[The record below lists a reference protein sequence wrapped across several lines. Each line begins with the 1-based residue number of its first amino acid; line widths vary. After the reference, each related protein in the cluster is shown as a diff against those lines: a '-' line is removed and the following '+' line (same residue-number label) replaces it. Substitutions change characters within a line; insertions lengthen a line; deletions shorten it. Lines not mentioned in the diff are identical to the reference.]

1 VPLLA
6 VTNLS
11 YSIGDLHLLD
21 GVSLSI
27 EPGDRIGLVGR
38 NGAGKSTLMKIM
50 SGQIRP
56 DSGQAVLLKGRKAAY
71 LQQDPTFNPD
81 ETLRGE
87 AEAAFAD
94 LHRLH
99 RELDHIYEQLALPEN
114 AAPEPMQ
121 RLLDQQIK
129 VETAMELAG
138 GYDVGHKIDAI
149 LHGLGFED
157 QDFSLPVRGLSGGQ
171 RGRLALAQLLL
182 EGPDLLLLDEPTN
195 HLDIAGREWLEEFLV
210 NEYKGA
216 VLVVSHDRYLLDRV
230 VTRIVE
236 VEDARLIDYPG
247 SYDDFREQ
255 RDLRRLTMQRA
266 YEKQQTKFKAEEAY
280 IRRYKA
286 GQRAKQAKGRET
298 RLDRE
303 KLQNT
308 LERPAEFATLSMDLP
323 KAPRSGDL
331 VITAIAISKSYP
343 ALPPLQRGEVS
354 GGSATDGEGLAREA
368 SAERRVLFHDLN
380 LKIGRAERWGIIG
393 PNGAG
398 KTTLMKCILGD
409 VPLDSGTARVGAN
422 VVVGHYRQIEDA
434 YDPASPV
441 YQFLQTV
448 IRKENPAASL
458 SEQAAR
464 NLAGAFLFSG
474 DDQGKRMGV
483 LSGGERSRARL
494 AALLASGKNLLILD
508 EPTNHLDIPS
518 AERLEQAL
526 LPVDEGGTYD
536 GTLILISH
544 DRALIDATCD
554 NLIVFDGHG
563 GATTFAGNYSE
574 WHEQEQAR
582 RAQPTAPAS
591 KPAPRPAPKPEARTK
606 PKTVKPPPNLPKNP
620 LSWLT
625 VPKLEAKIEE
635 SHKRLKSVDA
645 DLGDPEIY
653 RDKAR
658 TARLLDER
666 AALAAGLED
675 LEAEWLRRSEA

>member
-1 VPLLA
+1 MPLLA

-11 YSIGDLHLLD
+11 YSIGDLHILD
-21 GVSLSI
+21 EVSLSI

-38 NGAGKSTLMKIM
+38 NGAGKSTLMKII
-50 SGQIRP
+50 SGQLKP
-56 DSGQAVLLKGRKAAY
+56 DSGQSVLLRGRKAAY
-71 LQQDPTFNPD
+71 LMQDPVFNQE

-114 AAPEPMQ
+114 AEPGPMQ
-121 RLLDQQIK
+121 RLLDEQIK

-157 QDFSLPVRGLSGGQ
+157 KDFSLPVRGLSGGQ
-171 RGRLALAQLLL
+171 RGRLALAKLLL

-195 HLDIAGREWLEEFLV
+195 HLDIAGREWLEEFLA

-236 VEDARLIDYPG
+236 VEDCRLIDYPG
-247 SYDDFREQ
+247 SYDQFREQ

-308 LERPAEFATLSMDLP
+308 LERPAEFANLSMELP

-331 VITAIAISKSYP
+331 VVQAVGVSKSYP
-343 ALPPLQRGEVS
+343 NPE
-354 GGSATDGEGLAREA
+354 GGPD
-368 SAERRVLFHDLN
+368 RVLFDDFN
-380 LKIGRAERWGIIG
+380 LKIGRGERWGIIG
-393 PNGAG
+393 PNGTG

-409 VPLDSGTARVGAN
+409 VPLDAGNARLGAS
-422 VVVGHYRQIEDA
+422 VIVGHYRQIEDA
-434 YDPASPV
+434 FDPDAAV
-441 YQFLQTV
+441 FQFLQTV

-464 NLAGAFLFSG
+464 NLAGAFLFTG

-526 LPVDEGGTYD
+526 LTVDEGGTFD

-563 GATTFAGNYSE
+563 GVSTFAGTYSE
-574 WHEQEQAR
+574 WHRADLAR
-582 RAQPTAPAS
+582 KAEAAR
-591 KPAPRPAPKPEARTK
+591 PAPRSEPKPSRAPVK
-606 PKTVKPPPNLPKNP
+606 PSKAPRPPPNAPKNS

-625 VPKLEAKIEE
+625 VPKLEAKVEE
-635 SHKRLKSVDA
+635 CQARLKQIDA
-645 DLGDPEIY
+645 DLGSPEVY

-658 TARLLDER
+658 CTRLIDER
-666 AALAAGLED
+666 ADVAAALAE
-675 LEAEWLRRSEA
+675 LEAEWLRRAEDP